1 MENSRSKIINMVPTG
16 SPTRRDNKD
25 LSGFKISESGKLFGL
40 SYDEGF
46 NIRDY
51 DVQLF
56 LEKIQEKYKNSPLF
70 ISSEIMKNKLKEKSW
85 FDSKRD
91 RWYSIKRHY
100 VFESNSNGRDIF
112 TGKFGI
118 GNSDEGIFFTEGR
131 FFFLFNDGLH
141 NGDYTNYIREFLSPF
156 EGYWTDPFRNH
167 VKINNSFINH
177 DSGEFRSW
185 FSSRFKNPEITSI
198 VEDLFSIGFS
208 QYRDWENS
216 ILQKINEKQS
226 ELLKLI
232 NKELIQFDK
241 DGNGLIDVIED
252 KDEFEKLLTKH
263 QNLVIEKGKEFNQN
277 YVHQFI
283 KVNNYLKDKK
293 INLQLMFDSIRRVD
307 TPSEL
312 SQYVDYLEDE
322 IHSYNLLLFNS
333 LNLIVSLIE
342 NDQITFYNIYEK
354 FDKLNIFS
362 SNWEKEISLK
372 LSQVNSNLNF
382 LFHQIND
389 MTNKIVNS
397 INDLTYVTEQ
407 SNRMVE
413 NRLMEIDSTIKTNN
427 LLTLINTYQTYKVN
441 KNTKNLKS

>member
-1 MENSRSKIINMVPTG
+1 MVQIEKKIERTEREKYRDKNNNLVFEYKII
-16 SPTRRDNKD
+16 S
-25 LSGFKISESGKLFGL
+25 SGKLFELGMIEEFL
-40 SYDEGF
+40 FFKKDIFFTEVERKYRNSKFFISVDSMNKKIKSKSLFDTKRDNWYNLRNDYDFELTINKLLNGF
-46 NIRDY
+46 N
-51 DVQLF
+51 
-56 LEKIQEKYKNSPLF
+56 
-70 ISSEIMKNKLKEKSW
+70 LKEYIKNEDDEKST
-85 FDSKRD
+85 DQRVMNRIRSTSR
-91 RWYSIKRHY
+91 
-100 VFESNSNGRDIF
+100 
-112 TGKFGI
+112 FGL
-118 GNSDEGIFFTEGR
+118 GDENEGIFFTYDCYFCLLG
-131 FFFLFNDGLH
+131 DG
-141 NGDYTNYIREFLSPF
+141 TIIRGTVDHFSNPKNKF
-156 EGYWTDPFRNH
+156 EKFIFR
-167 VKINNSFINH
+167 
-177 DSGEFRSW
+177 
-185 FSSRFKNPEITSI
+185 NPEIISI
-198 VEDLFSIGFS
+198 VEDLISIGFS
-208 QYRDWENS
+208 QYIDWENS
-216 ILQKINEKQS
+216 VLQKVNENEL
-226 ELLKLI
+226 ELLRLMDKVLV
-232 NKELIQFDK
+232 KFDK

-312 SQYVDYLEDE
+312 SQYVEFIEDE

-362 SNWEKEISLK
+362 SNWEKEVSLK
-372 LSQVNSNLNF
+372 LSQVNFNLNL

-397 INDLTYVTEQ
+397 INELTYVTEQ

-441 KNTKNLKS
+441 KNTKSLRS

>member
-1 MENSRSKIINMVPTG
+1 MVPIG
-16 SPTRRDNKD
+16 YPIRRDNKD
-25 LSGFKISESGKLFGL
+25 LSGFKICESGKLIGL

-46 NIRDY
+46 NIKDY

-56 LEKIQEKYKNSPLF
+56 LEKILEKYKNSPLF

-91 RWYSIKRHY
+91 RWYSLRNY
-100 VFESNSNGRDIF
+100 MFESTSKGREIF
-112 TGKFGI
+112 IGKCGI
-118 GNSDEGIFFTEGR
+118 GNSDEGIFFTSSS
-131 FFFLFNDGLH
+131 FFFLFNDGLP
-141 NGDYTNYIREFLSPF
+141 NTTDYNFTRISEFLSPF
-156 EGYWTDPFRNH
+156 EGYWSDPLRNH
-167 VKINNSFINH
+167 VKITNRFINQ
-177 DSGEFRSW
+177 DSREFRPW

-208 QYRDWENS
+208 QYIYWENS
-216 ILQKINEKQS
+216 ILKKINENQS

-232 NKELIQFDK
+232 DKELIQFDK

-263 QNLVIEKGKEFNQN
+263 QNSIIQRGKEFNQN

-293 INLQLMFDSIRRVD
+293 INLQLMFDSIKGVD

-312 SQYVDYLEDE
+312 SQYVEFLEDE

-354 FDKLNIFS
+354 FDRLNIFT
-362 SNWEKEISLK
+362 SNWEKEVSFK
-372 LSQVNSNLNF
+372 LSQINFNLNS
-382 LFHQIND
+382 LFNQINE
-389 MTNKIVNS
+389 MTIKIVNS
-397 INDLTYVTEQ
+397 INELTYVTEQ

-441 KNTKNLKS
+441 KNTKGLIS